1 MAKKT
6 FLRTTLAASLS
17 AALITTTAN
26 AELAR
31 DSSEVTTGSHV
42 HSGTQHSSLPVT
54 RHQRAVLDGFISADK
69 DADGMLS
76 IEEYRQFALQRLAR
90 TGAEPRDN
98 LTAAEM
104 IEVDAEFMVADRD
117 PDRQLSFHEI
127 YVFETFDRP
136 GMFPPKPQTVPQAVS
151 GHWESLTI
159 AEHPPVYH
167 VAPFSAENHRKAITE
182 GGFSAADSNSDGVVS
197 VFEASDFSLLTWTGS
212 VHAFADADA
221 NSDAL
226 LAPNE
231 YRAFIAAVADA
242 PEQADRPGQF
252 PSGRM

>member
-1 MAKKT
+1 MSKKL
-6 FLRTTLAASLS
+6 FLQTTLAASIS
-17 AALITTTAN
+17 AALVTTGAN

-31 DSSEVTTGSHV
+31 ESSAVT
-42 HSGTQHSSLPVT
+42 SGHGHTATQHSALPVT
-54 RHQRAVLDGFISADK
+54 QHQREVLDTFVSADSN
-69 DADGMLS
+69 ADGMLS
-76 IEEYRQFALQRLAR
+76 VEEYREFALQRFAH
-90 TGAEPRDN
+90 TGVEPRDN

-104 IEVDAEFMVADRD
+104 IDVEAEFMVADRD
-117 PDRQLSFHEI
+117 PDKQLSFHEI

-136 GMFPPKPQTVPQAVS
+136 GMFPPKPESVPQAVS
-151 GHWESLTI
+151 GHWESQTL
-159 AEHPPVYH
+159 AEHPTVYH

-182 GGFSAADSNSDGVVS
+182 GGFKAADSNGDGVVS

-212 VHAFADADA
+212 VRAFADADA

-226 LAPNE
+226 LTQSE
-231 YRAFIAAVADA
+231 YRTFMASVADA